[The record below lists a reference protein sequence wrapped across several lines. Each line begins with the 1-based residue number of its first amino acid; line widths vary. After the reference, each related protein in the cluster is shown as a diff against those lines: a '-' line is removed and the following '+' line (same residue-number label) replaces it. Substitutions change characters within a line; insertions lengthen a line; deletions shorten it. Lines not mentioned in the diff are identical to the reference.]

1 MSEWTENQS
10 KAIKALTGDVLVSAS
25 AGSGKTSVMIERLVK
40 LVVEEG
46 VSVDKIL
53 CLTFTRSASEEMKSR
68 LKNALIDRLKTCDNA
83 ERERIID
90 NLDALPFAEVTTIDS
105 FCSRLNKKYFES
117 IDSEPNPTLATD
129 SETKALKYSSAVK
142 VLNDFGDSNDKVYY
156 ELLGFLGKKRGSESF
171 IQLVLGLDSYLSSL
185 PDADEYLQKATEYVS
200 EINKNKIAKD
210 LLKKFKTDA
219 RRIEAMTVPLL
230 AWDLPYPELVRERM
244 LKLNEKPSNG
254 FLEINKYLVE
264 PFPEKPKYNRKPYS
278 SKKDSKESITRLYL
292 AVKEFEDKYA
302 NLYIDTFSEDTDRAK
317 VYVKKLIEVVS
328 ALNQEYQSALKA
340 KNLTD
345 FSTIAHEA
353 LKLLSIPEIR
363 RDVRATYQH
372 VLIDEYQDTNRLQE
386 EIIESSGGGKSSFV
400 VGDEK
405 QSIYAFRHAEPEIFA
420 SRRKKKGVTVINLSD
435 NFRQDAK
442 IIEVVNGVFSSVMTE
457 SWAGIEYKKEPMVS
471 GIKDAYW
478 HDNPVEIYYVPNAN
492 QKSDPKP
499 LAPVYSVREDTREES
514 EDINYEALYVGEKI
528 KRLVSSE
535 TIYDAKLKVTRP
547 VSYKDIVI
555 ISRNRSKK
563 VRRIADYLRS
573 LSIPVGVKDKVGL
586 PVSAEVLIN
595 YLRYIDNPT
604 LDEPML
610 ISMASDLFGFT
621 PSELAEYKLVGQKLP
636 TLNDTFRSI
645 RGSYDKLDDFF
656 TLTERYIEA
665 CGYTPVYDLLHK
677 IVLDTDYL
685 IKVDERGEDARVL
698 LSFIESLGGES
709 TARSVSEFLSHFD
722 EYPEFT
728 SEIDTGGGDA
738 VRFMTMHGAKGLE
751 YPIVFLVE
759 TGRTFSSKDDDYPV
773 NYHKKW
779 GIGIKTFFTKERIK
793 RENFIY
799 KAIKDRNKDEQAIEE
814 SRLLY
819 VAMTRA
825 KNRLFISGSLSQE
838 AVSNTSVTAVNS
850 HLGFIQVALNKD
862 GALREKIVFA
872 TTPDIAD
879 DNSNEDSNISL
890 DLSFAY
896 PYDLATK
903 TPVKYTV
910 TGLLNHEPSE
920 NIVNIS
926 GGESAE
932 KGTLYHKVMQYMP
945 LDTKSDE
952 VNKGIDKLVLDGII
966 TEDESKIIDQDII
979 AKVLDLPIIKEVSQR
994 ECRQEQEFLLHTTH
1008 ADIVDGGLRE
1018 EVVLQGVIDLL
1029 VLGDKPIVI
1038 DYKFSGKNADNLL
1051 KTYRTQLNLYKKAVQ
1066 DILGVGEV
1074 EVYLI
1079 SLKNAECIKV

>member
-1 MSEWTENQS
+1 MSNWTKNQS
-10 KAIKALTGDVLVSAS
+10 LAINTLTGEVLVSAS

-46 VSVDKIL
+46 VGVDKIL
-53 CLTFTRSASEEMKSR
+53 CLTFTRSAAEEMKSR
-68 LKNALIDRLKTCDNA
+68 LKNALIKRLQSCEDTEKS
-83 ERERIID
+83 RIIE
-90 NLDALPFAEVTTIDS
+90 NLDELPFAEVTTIDS

-117 IDSEPNPTLATD
+117 IDGEPNPTLATE

-142 VLNDFGDSNDKVYY
+142 VLNDFGESGDKVYY

-171 IQLVLGLDSYLSSL
+171 VKLILGLDSYLSSL
-185 PDADEYLQKATEYVS
+185 PNADEYLQKATEYIS
-200 EINKNKIAKD
+200 EIKKNKIAKE

-219 RRIEAMTVPLL
+219 RRIEAMTLPLL
-230 AWDLPYPELVRERM
+230 AWDLPYPEQVRARM
-244 LKLNEKPSNG
+244 LKLNEKRNDG
-254 FLEINKYLVE
+254 FLEIDRYLKE

-278 SKKDSKESITRLYL
+278 SKKESKESITRLYF

-302 NLYIDTFSEDTDRAK
+302 NLYIDTFSEDTDKAR

-328 ALNQEYQSALKA
+328 ALNREYQERLKS

-345 FSTIAHEA
+345 FSMIAHEA

-363 RDVRATYQH
+363 RDVRSTYQH

-442 IIEVVNGVFSSVMTE
+442 IIDVVNGVFGNVMTE
-457 SWAGIEYKKEPMVS
+457 SWAGLDYKSEPMVS
-471 GIKDAYW
+471 GIKDANW

-492 QKSDPKP
+492 QKAEPKP
-499 LAPVYSVREDTREES
+499 LAPVYSVRQDSGVDEDS
-514 EDINYEALYVGEKI
+514 INYEALYVGEKI

-535 TIYDAKLKVTRP
+535 TIYDAKLDVVRP
-547 VSYKDIVI
+547 IAYKDIVI

-563 VRRIADYLRS
+563 VREIADHLRS

-586 PVSAEVLIN
+586 PVPAEVLIN

-604 LDEPML
+604 LDESMV
-610 ISMASDLFGFT
+610 ISMASDLFDFT
-621 PSELAEYKLVGQKLP
+621 PNELAEYKLKGEKTP
-636 TLNDTFRSI
+636 TLNECFRSI
-645 RGSYDKLDDFF
+645 RGDYAKLDDFF
-656 TLTERYIEA
+656 ALTERYAEES
-665 CGYTPVYDLLHK
+665 GYTSVYDLLHK

-685 IKVDERGEDARVL
+685 IKVEGKGEDARVL

-709 TARSVSEFLSHFD
+709 TPRSVSEFLSHFD

-728 SEIDTGGGDA
+728 SDIDTGGGDA

-751 YPIVFLVE
+751 FPVVFLVE
-759 TGRTFSSKDDDYPV
+759 TGRTFSTKDDNEPV

-779 GIGIKTFFTKERIK
+779 GLGIETFFTKERIK

-825 KNRLFISGSLSQE
+825 KNRLFISGALSKD
-838 AVSNTSVTAVNS
+838 AVSNTSVSAVNS

-862 GALREKIVFA
+862 GDLRQKIAFA
-872 TTPDIAD
+872 TTPEILEEPQKEQL
-879 DNSNEDSNISL
+879 SLSL
-890 DLSFAY
+890 DLSYVY
-896 PYDLATK
+896 PYEVATK

-910 TGLLNHEPSE
+910 TGLLEYEPSD
-920 NIVNIS
+920 NVVNIG

-932 KGTLYHKVMQYMP
+932 KGTLYHKVMQHIP
-945 LDTKSDE
+945 LDTKSDQ
-952 VNKGIDKLVLDGII
+952 VCKGIDKLVLDGVI
-966 TEDESKIIDQDII
+966 TEDESKMIDQGVI
-979 AKVLDLPIIKEVSQR
+979 AKVLDLPIIKEISQR
-994 ECRQEQEFLLHTTH
+994 ACLTEQEFLLHTTH
-1008 ADIVDGGLRE
+1008 ADIVDGGLEE

-1038 DYKFSGKNADNLL
+1038 DYKFSSKNAQNLL
-1051 KTYRTQLNLYKKAVQ
+1051 NTYRNQLILYKKAVQ
-1066 DILGVGEV
+1066 EILGVGEV
-1074 EVYLI
+1074 EAYLI